1 MRVQLRYLIGD
12 DGWGLH
18 PQFAFDASLKGT

>member
-1 MRVQLRYLIGD
+1 MRVQLRYLLGD

-18 PQFAFDASLKGT
+18 PQFAFDASRKGT